1 MKKYSF
7 PAILSTAIL
16 CFCFW
21 VMITASFN
29 YEELIVG
36 AIVSIVVAIFS
47 SRFFIHEKPFYLFN
61 PIKIFTLVF
70 YLIFIFL
77 WELIKANVSVAFK
90 ALKPGKINI
99 NPGIVKVPVFLNS
112 EYGLVMLANCITL
125 TPGTITMDTVSQK
138 EQSGKNHYFYIHWLD
153 VKETDPIKAGEI
165 IKGRMEK
172 WLRRVWL

>member
-21 VMITASFN
+21 LLITASFDAQ
-29 YEELIVG
+29 ELILG

-47 SRFFIHEKPFYLFN
+47 SRFFIHEKAFYLFN
-61 PIKIFTLVF
+61 PIRILSLLFYVVF
-70 YLIFIFL
+70 VFS
-77 WELIKANVSVAFK
+77 WELIKSNVNVAFK
-90 ALKPGKINI
+90 ALKPGAPNI
-99 NPGIVKVPVFLNS
+99 NPGIVKVPVDLDS

-125 TPGTITMDTVSQK
+125 TPGTITLDTVSQNT
-138 EQSGKNHYFYIHWLD
+138 ESGKQHYFYIHWLD
-153 VKETDPIKAGEI
+153 VAEKDSEKAGEI

-172 WLRRVWL
+172 WVRRVWQ